1 MKKRFTRKATKY
13 HRINPYDEYS
23 ISLHVMLNR
32 IDVEK
37 DAIRSDVPIHKDKL
51 KTFHL
56 YADELFESLPDISY
70 DKSLYYIATL
80 IKNFQSYESNCVKIN
95 NYKQNKDKFI
105 YTLPSNIAYGIQDAG
120 KSPKKFNANITIIT
134 TPGSYIDP
142 CLRSNESLNFGFD
155 FILNRNDFK
164 NIGIPLIYKLIPSL
178 DTLKNCNIQIQE
190 NNNVKFIDASF
201 NAGFEGISGDKAYFK
216 GNAYKNDLFNT
227 TIVNRNEGYK
237 LILCKELGDTLQAYY
252 GTKFISTADV
262 DKNSICLFTNDA
274 LLSLRCQILLL
285 PVLYNVMRDR
295 IDKYFYYNPVM
306 TAIQTE
312 FINLWKENI
321 IRNNNDVIN
330 SIKNVLR
337 RGLFS
342 MINGKLVHFSISS
355 KMYTLLNNMIN
366 EINHY
371 TTLFVK
377 NNVSFTCL
385 EHFRKYTCLFQA
397 ISIFNG
403 IVLNSCAKHLFINY
417 SYKKSAFP
425 TSFESFL
432 YEVYNYQSGGGI
444 EHNIMLD
451 YDVSKCDYIDIDSDE
466 EHEPRINTQH
476 AIHKQL
482 SILHPDKSLKELCI
496 INDNINSLLYHYFD
510 FIGESTYHSEFVIY
524 ILELCDSNNL
534 HVSFLEF
541 EKQYKEWNEKQADKS
556 DEAYIWEKTF
566 YPSNIDISYMVDA
579 LSKYISTTLT
589 HLHTNES
596 NTGANTAYFHKTIK
610 VGGGKTRITR
620 KTRNKR

>member
-23 ISLHVMLNR
+23 TSLHIMLNR

-37 DAIRSDVPIHKDKL
+37 DAIRSDVPIHKDTL
-51 KTFHL
+51 KTFDL
-56 YADELFESLPDISY
+56 YADELFGSLPVDSY
-70 DKSLYYIATL
+70 DKSLYYITTL
-80 IKNFQSYESNCVKIN
+80 IKNFQSRESNCVKIN
-95 NYKQNKDKFI
+95 NYKQNKDKII

-120 KSPKKFNANITIIT
+120 KSPTKFNPYITLIT

-142 CLRSNESLNFGFD
+142 CSRSKESLNFGFD

-164 NIGIPLIYKLIPSL
+164 SIGFPLIYKLIPSL
-178 DTLKNCNIQIQE
+178 DKLKNCNIQIEE
-190 NNNVKFIDASF
+190 NNNVKFIDATF
-201 NAGFEGISGDKAYFK
+201 NAGFEGISGDKTYFK
-216 GNAYKNDLFNT
+216 GNPYKNDLFNT
-227 TIVNRNEGYK
+227 TIVNKNEGYK

-252 GTKFISTADV
+252 GTKFISIAKI

-274 LLSLRCQILLL
+274 LLTLRCQILFL

-306 TAIQTE
+306 ATIQTE

-330 SIKNVLR
+330 SIKNVLSR
-337 RGLFS
+337 RLFS
-342 MINGKLVHFSISS
+342 MINGKLVHLSKSS
-355 KMYTLLNNMIN
+355 KMYVLLNNMIK
-366 EINHY
+366 EIHHY
-371 TTLFVK
+371 TTLFIK
-377 NNVSFTCL
+377 NNVSFTDL

-417 SYKKSAFP
+417 SDEKYAFP

-432 YEVYNYQSGGGI
+432 HEVYKYQSGGGGI
-444 EHNIMLD
+444 DGENAIVLD
-451 YDVSKCDYIDIDSDE
+451 YDIPKCDYIDIDSDE

-476 AIHKQL
+476 EIHKQL
-482 SILHPDKSLKELCI
+482 TLLHPDKSPNELCV
-496 INDNINSLLYHYFD
+496 INDNINSLLCHYFD
-510 FIGESTYHSEFVIY
+510 FIGESTYHSEFVTY
-524 ILELCDSNNL
+524 ILELYDSNNL
-534 HVSFLEF
+534 NVSFLEF
-541 EKQYKEWNEKQADKS
+541 EKQYKAWNEKQVDKS

-566 YPSNIDISYMVDA
+566 YPSDIDISYMVDVF
-579 LSKYISTTLT
+579 SKYIHKNDVNGGLY
-589 HLHTNES
+589 NP
-596 NTGANTAYFHKTIK
+596 YFHKTVK
-610 VGGGKTRITR
+610 VGGGNYSLTR
-620 KTRNKR
+620 KTRKKR